1 MRNAEWSAASFASAL
16 PRPISRIAPSPPDS
30 ESRIPHSMLSRV
42 ANCLYWMSRYIERAD
57 NTARIVDVNL
67 QLVLD
72 FRNLDDRSLVEHW
85 MPIIESTG
93 DAERFNERH
102 PKASGQGATEFLV
115 FDAENPNSIFSSVCQ
130 ARENAR
136 MVRDQITVELWE
148 ELNRLYLWIRS
159 ADAPALW
166 RRSPAEFFGHIRSA
180 SLLLVGT
187 IYATIV
193 HNEGWYFM
201 QAGKFL
207 ERADKV
213 TRILDVRH
221 SIFPTKDTPRATSQ
235 RDTLEL
241 SAVLRSC
248 SAWDA
253 YKAAYGA
260 EVRPEWVAEILLFSD
275 DFPRSVRFCVEKL
288 DDALRRISGV
298 APRRYSNDAE
308 KLSGRL
314 LAELEYGST
323 DEVFTTG
330 LHEHL
335 DQLQV
340 KFNAI
345 GDSLFNA
352 YIFQPFMNLED
363 EIVVQQEMQQQQAD
377 DPAGS
382 PGPQDA
388 ASAAARG

>member
-1 MRNAEWSAASFASAL
+1 
-16 PRPISRIAPSPPDS
+16 
-30 ESRIPHSMLSRV
+30 MLSRV

-67 QLVLD
+67 QLLLD
-72 FRNLDDRSLVEHW
+72 FRNLDDTSLAEHW

-93 DAERFNERH
+93 DEEKFFTRH
-102 PKASGQGATEFLV
+102 TKATGPNVTEFLV
-115 FDAENPNSIFSSVCQ
+115 FDPDNSNSIISAVIQ

-159 ADAPALW
+159 NDARTMW
-166 RRSPAEFFGHIRSA
+166 RRSPAELFGLIRNS
-180 SLLLVGT
+180 SLLLLGT

-201 QAGKFL
+201 QVGKFL
-207 ERADKV
+207 ERADKI

-221 SIFPTKDTPRATSQ
+221 TIFPSKGETKTISQ
-235 RDTLEL
+235 RDALEL

-260 EVRPEWVAEILLFSD
+260 EVRPNLVAEMLLYSAE
-275 DFPRSVRFCVEKL
+275 FPRSVRFCVEKL
-288 DDALRRISGV
+288 DDSLRSISGV
-298 APRRYSNDAE
+298 APRRFSNDVE

-314 LAELEYGST
+314 LAELEYGAI
-323 DEVFTTG
+323 DEVLAFG
-330 LHEHL
+330 LHEYL
-335 DQLQV
+335 DLLQV

-345 GDSLFNA
+345 GDALFNA
-352 YIFQPFMNLED
+352 YIFQPFMNLEE
-363 EIVVQQEMQQQQAD
+363 EIVVQQEMQQQQ
-377 DPAGS
+377 G
-382 PGPQDA
+382 
-388 ASAAARG
+388 

>member
-1 MRNAEWSAASFASAL
+1 
-16 PRPISRIAPSPPDS
+16 
-30 ESRIPHSMLSRV
+30 MLSRV

-67 QLVLD
+67 QLILD
-72 FRNLDDRSLVEHW
+72 FRNLDNRSLVDHW
-85 MPIIESTG
+85 MPILESTG
-93 DAERFNERH
+93 DEEKFLERY
-102 PKASGQGATEFLV
+102 PKATGQSVTEFLV
-115 FDAENPNSIFSSVCQ
+115 FDSENPNSILSSVCQ

-159 ADAPALW
+159 NEAHTMW
-166 RRSPAEFFGHIRSA
+166 RRSPAEFFGLIKNA

-201 QAGKFL
+201 QGGKFL
-207 ERADKV
+207 ERADKI

-221 SIFPTKDTPRATSQ
+221 AIFPGKEGPRAISQ

-248 SAWDA
+248 SGWDA

-260 EVRPEWVAEILLFSD
+260 EVRPEWVAEMLLFSD
-275 DFPRSVRFCVEKL
+275 DFPRGVRFCVEKL
-288 DDALRRISGV
+288 DDALRHISGV
-298 APRRYSNDAE
+298 APRRFSNDAE

-314 LAELEYGST
+314 LAELQYGST
-323 DEVFTTG
+323 EEVLAFG
-330 LHEHL
+330 IHEYL

-345 GDSLFNA
+345 GEAMFNA
-352 YIFQPFMNLED
+352 YISQPFMNLED
-363 EIVVQQEMQQQQAD
+363 EIIVQQEMQQQQPRENPAD
-377 DPAGS
+377 SPEVRRPRIHSGREAAS
-382 PGPQDA
+382 PGNER
-388 ASAAARG
+388 ARG

>member
-1 MRNAEWSAASFASAL
+1 
-16 PRPISRIAPSPPDS
+16 
-30 ESRIPHSMLSRV
+30 MLSRV
-42 ANCLYWMSRYIERAD
+42 ANCLYWMSRFIERAD
-57 NTARIVDVNL
+57 NTARVVDVNL
-67 QLVLD
+67 QLILD
-72 FRNLDDRSLVEHW
+72 FRTLDEKSLAEYW

-93 DAERFNERH
+93 DEEKFFSRNA
-102 PKASGQGATEFLV
+102 KATGLSVTEFLV
-115 FDAENPNSIFSSVCQ
+115 FDCENPNSIISSVSQ

-159 ADAPALW
+159 TDARHMW
-166 RRSPAEFFGHIRSA
+166 RHSPADFFGHIRNS

-187 IYATIV
+187 IYATVV

-207 ERADKV
+207 ERADKI

-221 SIFPTKDTPRATSQ
+221 TIFPGSGTPRALTQ

-260 EVRPEWVAEILLFSD
+260 EVRPEWVAEILLFND
-275 DFPRSVRFCVEKL
+275 EFPRSVRFCVEKL

-298 APRRYSNDAE
+298 GPRRFSNDSE

-314 LAELEYGST
+314 LAELAYGST
-323 DEVFTTG
+323 EEVIAIG
-330 LHEHL
+330 IHDYV
-335 DQLQV
+335 DQQQV
-340 KFNAI
+340 KLNNI
-345 GDSLFNA
+345 GAALFNA
-352 YIFQPFMNLED
+352 YIFQPFMALED
-363 EIVVQQEMQQQQAD
+363 EIVVQQEMQQQQQTLKSFTD
-377 DPAGS
+377 SPITHTQAG
-382 PGPQDA
+382 A
-388 ASAAARG
+388 TKARQTACKLQMGNEHDQT

>member
-1 MRNAEWSAASFASAL
+1 
-16 PRPISRIAPSPPDS
+16 
-30 ESRIPHSMLSRV
+30 MLSRV
-42 ANCLYWMSRYIERAD
+42 ANCLYWMSRFIERAD

-67 QLVLD
+67 QLILD
-72 FRNLDDRSLVEHW
+72 FRSLDDQSLVDHW
-85 MPIIESTG
+85 MPIIDSTG
-93 DAERFNERH
+93 DEEKFLERY
-102 PKASGQGATEFLV
+102 PKATGQSVTEFLV
-115 FDAENPNSIFSSVCQ
+115 FDSENPNSILSSVCQ

-159 ADAPALW
+159 NDARGMW
-166 RRSPAEFFGHIRSA
+166 RQSPAEFFGHIKSA

-207 ERADKV
+207 ERADKI

-221 SIFPTKDTPRATSQ
+221 AIFPGKDGPRAISQ
-235 RDTLEL
+235 RDALEL
-241 SAVLRSC
+241 SAMLRSC

-260 EVRPEWVAEILLFSD
+260 EVRPEWVAEMLLLSD

-298 APRRYSNDAE
+298 SPRRFSNEAE

-314 LAELEYGST
+314 LAELEYGSV
-323 DEVFTTG
+323 EEALAAGF
-330 LHEHL
+330 HEYL
-335 DQLQV
+335 DQLQL
-340 KFNAI
+340 KFNTI
-345 GDSLFNA
+345 GDALFNA

-363 EIVVQQEMQQQQAD
+363 EIIVQQEMQQQQSCQNA
-377 DPAGS
+377 AHS
-382 PGPQDA
+382 PGARKPRFHIGRDG
-388 ASAAARG
+388 ASSGNEHGEA